1 MALISEKNFLFILV
15 IRNQDCSF
23 LLLSIHQYS
32 HRMRKAH
39 MAHILRLFY
48 CRHRIQYLLVHET
61 AFFGVGIYRE
71 VTHTERGEVL
81 EEMGALARVDVVV
94 PSKYVNKL

>member
-61 AFFGVGIYRE
+61 AFFGVGIYRKVTTPKE
-71 VTHTERGEVL
+71 VRFWKKW
-81 EEMGALARVDVVV
+81 V
-94 PSKYVNKL
+94 PWLGSML